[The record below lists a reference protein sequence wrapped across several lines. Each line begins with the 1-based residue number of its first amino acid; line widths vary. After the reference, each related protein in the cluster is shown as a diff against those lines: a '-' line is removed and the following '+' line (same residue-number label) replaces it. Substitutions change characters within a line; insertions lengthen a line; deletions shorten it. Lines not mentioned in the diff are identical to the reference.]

1 MKPHALVTNDD
12 GIESAFLHTL
22 VEALTQDFDVSVA
35 APAFEQ
41 SWIGRAIS
49 RRRQVEVIQS
59 ASHFPAHVQAWAVDG
74 TPTDCINIALG
85 NLLQRPADIV
95 ISGINIGYN
104 TTETLILSSG
114 TVAGAIEGA
123 QWGLPAV
130 AFSKC
135 VPNHLFE
142 GIRDANG
149 QTEGDFSESLKS
161 AAAHARK
168 LTCEVYQNPPEAGKV
183 VNINFPE
190 VTHADSPVEE
200 TFPAKIR
207 LGSFYV
213 ESAPGKYS
221 FRFSEGKIIDPHP
234 QSDRAALERGSI
246 SRSLLD
252 FSQIS
257 QYQG

>member
-1 MKPHALVTNDD
+1 M
-12 GIESAFLHTL
+12 
-22 VEALTQDFDVSVA
+22 
-35 APAFEQ
+35 
-41 SWIGRAIS
+41 
-49 RRRQVEVIQS
+49 EVIRS
-59 ASHFPAHVQAWAVDG
+59 ASHFPEHIQAWAIDG
-74 TPTDCINIALG
+74 TPTDCVNIALG

-135 VPNHLFE
+135 VPHHLFA

-149 QTEGDFSESLKS
+149 QTEGDFSASLTL
-161 AAAHARK
+161 AAEHARK
-168 LTCEVYQNPPEAGKV
+168 LAGEVYRNPPEPGKV
-183 VNINFPE
+183 VNINFPAI
-190 VTHADSPVEE
+190 TLADSPVEE
-200 TFPAKIR
+200 TVPAKIR
-207 LGSFYV
+207 LGSLYV

-234 QSDRAALERGSI
+234 QTDRAALQRGSI

-257 QYQG
+257 QHEGAAKAPQALNKRPH

>member
-12 GIESAFLHTL
+12 GIESAFLHRL
-22 VEALTQDFDVSVA
+22 VDALRADFEISVA

-49 RRRQVEVIQS
+49 RRKEVEVIES
-59 ASHFPAHVQAWAVDG
+59 ASHFPEDVQAWAING
-74 TPTDCINIALG
+74 TPTDCVNIALG
-85 NLLQRPADIV
+85 NLLERPADIV

-104 TTETLILSSG
+104 TTETLILCSG

-135 VPNHLFE
+135 VPEHLFE
-142 GIRDANG
+142 GIRDTNG
-149 QTEGDFSESLKS
+149 QTEGSFSTSLACAAERAS
-161 AAAHARK
+161 ALSVEIHK
-168 LTCEVYQNPPEAGKV
+168 NPPEAGMV
-183 VNINFPE
+183 INVNFPADTRE
-190 VTHADSPVEE
+190 DSPVEA
-200 TFPAKIR
+200 TYPAKIR
-207 LGSFYV
+207 LGSLY
-213 ESAPGKYS
+213 EPCGTGKYR
-221 FRFSEGKIIDPHP
+221 FRFSEGEILAPHP
-234 QSDRAALERGSI
+234 QTDRAALKRGSI

-257 QYQG
+257 QFSE